1 MNASGYQAYKNQSIF
16 TMTQGELL
24 LTLYDELVKRLLQAD
39 LALRNQ
45 DYGIFEHS
53 IGRSAEI
60 VDYLN
65 STLDNRYQISVQ
77 LSRMYYFFK
86 FYLARIEA
94 GRDDEKIIELIELV
108 KELRTAFYE
117 ANKKAGI

>member
-45 DYGIFEHS
+45 DYGILRPF
-53 IGRSAEI
+53 AQ
-60 VDYLN
+60 
-65 STLDNRYQISVQ
+65 NR
-77 LSRMYYFFK
+77 K
-86 FYLARIEA
+86 GEEA
-94 GRDDEKIIELIELV
+94 
-108 KELRTAFYE
+108 
-117 ANKKAGI
+117 

>member
-1 MNASGYQAYKNQSIF
+1 M
-16 TMTQGELL
+16 
-24 LTLYDELVKRLLQAD
+24 YD
-39 LALRNQ
+39 
-45 DYGIFEHS
+45 
-53 IGRSAEI
+53 
-60 VDYLN
+60 
-65 STLDNRYQISVQ
+65 
-77 LSRMYYFFK
+77 FFK

>member
-60 VDYLN
+60 PD
-65 STLDNRYQISVQ
+65 
-77 LSRMYYFFK
+77 
-86 FYLARIEA
+86 
-94 GRDDEKIIELIELV
+94 
-108 KELRTAFYE
+108 
-117 ANKKAGI
+117 

>member
-1 MNASGYQAYKNQSIF
+1 MNASCYQAYKNQSIF

-77 LSRMYYFFK
+77 LSRMYDFFK

>member
-24 LTLYDELVKRLLQAD
+24 LTLYDELVKRLLPGGFGSEKSGLWD
-39 LALRNQ
+39 
-45 DYGIFEHS
+45 FEHS

-65 STLDNRYQISVQ
+65 STLDNRYQISGQ
-77 LSRMYYFFK
+77 LSRMYDFLNFTLPGLKQGGMMKNHRAYRTCK
-86 FYLARIEA
+86 
-94 GRDDEKIIELIELV
+94 
-108 KELRTAFYE
+108 RTADC
-117 ANKKAGI
+117 IL

>member
-1 MNASGYQAYKNQSIF
+1 MNASGYQAYKNQAIF

-65 STLDNRYQISVQ
+65 STLDNRYQISGQ
-77 LSRMYYFFK
+77 LSRMYDFFK

-94 GRDDEKIIELIELV
+94 GMDDEKIIELIELV

>member
-1 MNASGYQAYKNQSIF
+1 
-16 TMTQGELL
+16 MTQGELL

-65 STLDNRYQISVQ
+65 STLDNRYQISGQ
-77 LSRMYYFFK
+77 LSRMYDFFK

-94 GRDDEKIIELIELV
+94 GRDDEKIRELIELV